1 MMSQGPIRARR
12 LLDARLAILLAAV
25 LTLTLAPPSAFP
37 EPASRA
43 EALAA
48 LRSPDAAARAEA
60 VVWIANRGTMEDAE
74 LLHARLRDE
83 STLVRSYA
91 EQGLWLLW
99 ARSGDGAIDAL
110 MARGGEAMQAG
121 RLEEAIATFT
131 SVIQAKPQF
140 AEGWNKRATAY
151 YLAGKLPESIADCGE
166 VLKRNPKHFGALS
179 GMGQIHV
186 QLENFHEALDWF
198 RRALQV
204 NPNMIG
210 VEMNIRQIEER
221 LEEKRRNST

>member
-1 MMSQGPIRARR
+1 MSQGPIRARR

-25 LTLTLAPPSAFP
+25 LGLTLSSQSAFP

-48 LRSPDAAARAEA
+48 LRSPDAAKRADA
-60 VVWIANRGTMEDAE
+60 VVWIGNQGTMEDAE

-83 STLVRSYA
+83 SALVRGYA

-99 ARSGDGAIDAL
+99 TRSGDPAIDAL

-121 RLEEAIATFT
+121 RLDEAIEIFT
-131 SVIQAKPQF
+131 SVIKAKPQF
-140 AEGWNKRATAY
+140 AEGWNQRATAY
-151 YLAGKLPESIADCGE
+151 YLAGRYPESIADCRE
-166 VLKRNPKHFGALS
+166 VLKRNPKHFGALA
-179 GMGQIHV
+179 GMGQIHA

-198 RRALQV
+198 RRALEV
-204 NPNMIG
+204 NPNMAG
-210 VEMNIRQIEER
+210 VEMNIEQIEER
-221 LEEKRRNST
+221 LEEKRRNSA